1 MAMVQPAHDP
11 RDEQDQ
17 RDELYEAYLRVPPHQ
32 HAEIVHGTLYVMSRP
47 APKHANA
54 ASVLGAE
61 LGAPFQRGRGGPGGW
76 WILFEPELHFGE
88 DVLVPDIAG
97 WRRERMPGMPDEAY
111 FTLAPDWV
119 CEVLSP
125 HNERHDR
132 LRKMPVYARGDV
144 RHAWLVDPL
153 DRTVEVLRL
162 EAGKWTSVTTYRKD
176 QIIKAEPFEAVEID
190 LLPVWGESRG

>member
-1 MAMVQPAHDP
+1 
-11 RDEQDQ
+11 
-17 RDELYEAYLRVPPHQ
+17 
-32 HAEIVHGTLYVMSRP
+32 
-47 APKHANA
+47 
-54 ASVLGAE
+54 
-61 LGAPFQRGRGGPGGW
+61 
-76 WILFEPELHFGE
+76 LHFGE

-132 LRKMPVYARGDV
+132 LRKMPVYARVGV

-153 DRTVEVLRL
+153 DRTASVLRL
-162 EAGKWTSVTTYRKD
+162 EAGQWTSVTTYRED
-176 QIIKAEPFEAVEID
+176 QIFRAEPFEAVEID